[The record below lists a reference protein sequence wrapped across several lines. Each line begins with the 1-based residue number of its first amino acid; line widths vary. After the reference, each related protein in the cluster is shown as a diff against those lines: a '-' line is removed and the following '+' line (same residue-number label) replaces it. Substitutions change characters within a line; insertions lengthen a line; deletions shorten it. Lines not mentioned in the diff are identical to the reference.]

1 MNICDLGRNGVDA
14 LIEEWIIGKNSAI
27 ERAAL
32 RLRLFDGLTFEQI
45 AEKIDRTPKQA
56 RTIYHR
62 AENRLLKHIPG

>member
-1 MNICDLGRNGVDA
+1 MNICDLGKNGVDA

-27 ERAAL
+27 ERATL
-32 RLRLFDGLTFEQI
+32 RHRLFDGLTFEQI

-62 AENRLLKHIPG
+62 AENRLLKHLPG

>member
-1 MNICDLGRNGVDA
+1 MNICDLGKNGVDA

-27 ERAAL
+27 ERATL
-32 RLRLFDGLTFEQI
+32 RHRLFDGLTFEQI

-62 AENRLLKHIPG
+62 AENRLIKHLPG

>member
-1 MNICDLGRNGVDA
+1 MNICDLGKNGVDA

-27 ERAAL
+27 ERATL
-32 RLRLFDGLTFEQI
+32 RHRLFDGLTFEQI